1 MYIVQLSCVEQSILL
16 LNIHTFECRLNN
28 KKQMTKSDLVT
39 KIYGEIGPQ
48 LTKMECSDV
57 VNTLFSTITEALE
70 QGNSIEIRGF
80 GTFKVRERKARIGQN
95 PNTGESV
102 TVPARRV
109 PVFTP
114 SKIFRNRVDQATS
127 TG

>member
-1 MYIVQLSCVEQSILL
+1 
-16 LNIHTFECRLNN
+16 
-28 KKQMTKSDLVT
+28 MTKSDLVT
-39 KIYGEIGPQ
+39 KIYGEIGPK